1 MHWYIARRL
10 LSLVP
15 VLIGISF
22 LGFTMGELAPGD
34 AAGSLY
40 VQLFGGPPPSQE
52 ALELIRE
59 QYGLNDPFPVRFIRW
74 VIDALQGDLGN
85 SFRTGRPVL
94 DEMVQKTLVTL
105 RLSTGGL
112 IIATV
117 IALPAG
123 ILAAVYHNSLLD
135 LGTRFLSLV
144 GSTIPAFWL
153 AYMLILLFSVKLH
166 WLPVAG
172 FDTWKHLVLPWT
184 ALGVGGAA
192 SLSRLLR
199 SSMLEILGTDYVRT
213 ARAKGVRELLV
224 NLRHAF
230 RNALIPVVTLLGTLF
245 GFLTAGAVV
254 VEIVFAIPGLGRLI
268 ITAIQ
273 FRDIPVIQAFVVFT
287 GILFVTINLLVDLT
301 YTWIDPRV
309 RLTARNTGGS

>member
-1 MHWYIARRL
+1 
-10 LSLVP
+10 
-15 VLIGISF
+15 
-22 LGFTMGELAPGD
+22 MGELAPGD

-172 FDTWKHLVLPWT
+172 FDTWKHLVLPWI